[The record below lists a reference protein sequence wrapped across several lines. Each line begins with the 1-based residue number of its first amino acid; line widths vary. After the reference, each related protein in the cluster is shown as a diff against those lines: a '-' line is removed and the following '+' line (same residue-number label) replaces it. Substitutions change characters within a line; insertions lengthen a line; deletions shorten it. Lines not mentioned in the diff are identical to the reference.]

1 MSPPTP
7 AAAAPSAAQRRL
19 FVGSFVALVTTAF
32 GFIVRAMLIDEW
44 GREFALT
51 ETQKGEIFGVGLWP
65 FAISIVLFSLV
76 VDKIGYGRA
85 MVFAFACHA
94 LSVLL
99 TITADSYEQ
108 LYWAM
113 FIVALGNGTVEAVI
127 NPVVATMFR
136 GDKTKWLNIL
146 HAGWPGGLVLG
157 GLLAIALGHIDW
169 RWKIGLILVPALG
182 YALILLGQRFP
193 VHERVEAG
201 VSYREMLREMG
212 ALGAL
217 VVLSLILLELGRVF
231 GWSPTASW
239 TAAIVLSLAF
249 GLAVRGIGQPIFVV
263 LLLIMIPLAT
273 TELGTDSWITSLM
286 TDEMKSLAIDPGWVL
301 IYTAFIMMVLR
312 FFAGGIVHRLSPL
325 GLLATSSLVAAIGL
339 LMLSTSVGAM
349 VFVAAT
355 IYGLGKTFFWPT
367 MLGIVS
373 ERFPK
378 GGALTLNATGG
389 VGMIGAGLVGA
400 VLLGYF
406 QDTTTSAQLA
416 AREPALAAR
425 VIEEKQ
431 SVFGRYQ
438 AVDKAREA
446 ALEPAERE
454 RVAAIAKGS
463 QKSALAKVAWVPVGM
478 VVAYLLLALY
488 FRMRGGYRAQ
498 ELSPTNA
505 ASP

>member
-1 MSPPTP
+1 M
-7 AAAAPSAAQRRL
+7 
-19 FVGSFVALVTTAF
+19 ALVTTAF
-32 GFIVRAMLIDEW
+32 GFIVRAMLMDEW
-44 GREFALT
+44 GVQFALT
-51 ETQKGEIFGVGLWP
+51 ETQKGQIFAAGLWP

-76 VDKIGYGRA
+76 IDRIGYGRA

-94 LSVLL
+94 TSVVL
-99 TITADSYEQ
+99 TVTAKTGEQ
-108 LYWAM
+108 LYWGM
-113 FIVALGNGTVEAVI
+113 FIVALGNGTVEAVA
-127 NPVVATMFR
+127 NPVVATIFKR
-136 GDKTKWLNIL
+136 DKTKWLNML

-169 RWKIGLILVPALG
+169 RWKIGLISIPAVL

-201 VSYREMLREMG
+201 VSYLEMLREMG

-217 VVLSLILLELGRVF
+217 VVVSMILLELGRVF
-231 GWSPTASW
+231 GWSTTTSW
-239 TAAIVLSLAF
+239 IAALVISGGF
-249 GLAVRGIGQPIFVV
+249 GLAVRGIGQPIFVI

-286 TDEMKSLAIDPGWVL
+286 TDEMKSLDLDPGWVL

-312 FFAGGIVHRLSPL
+312 FCAGGIVHRLSPL
-325 GLLATSSLVAAIGL
+325 GLLATSSLVAAVGL
-339 LMLSTSVGAM
+339 FLLSSTAGVM

-355 IYGLGKTFFWPT
+355 VYGVGKTFFWPT

-400 VLLGYF
+400 VLLGFF
-406 QDTTTSAQLA
+406 QDTTTSAKLA
-416 AREPALAAR
+416 HDAPALHAR
-425 VIEEKQ
+425 VVEVKQ
-431 SVFGRYQ
+431 SVFGSYEAIDKEREKELGE
-438 AVDKAREA
+438 ADKAQI
-446 ALEPAERE
+446 
-454 RVAAIAKGS
+454 AAITKLS
-463 QKSALAKVAWVPVGM
+463 QKSALSKVAWVPVGM
-478 VVAYLLLALY
+478 FVCYVLLALY

-498 ELSPTNA
+498 VLTRESD
-505 ASP
+505 